1 MSNEDVLKLL
11 RDEAERARTEYE
23 IASEC
28 FDAIIKA
35 IPSGV
40 SPTDG
45 IDRIR
50 SASLEHTQALTRMMF
65 ALSRLNEFVIH
76 GTVPQDLNDA
86 VND

>member
-11 RDEAERARTEYE
+11 RDEAERARTEYR

-35 IPSGV
+35 IPSGL
-40 SPTDG
+40 SPPDG

-50 SASLEHTQALTRMMF
+50 SASIEHTQALTRMMF
-65 ALSRLNEFVIH
+65 ALSRLNDFVIH
-76 GTVPQDLNDA
+76 GAVPEDLKDA
-86 VND
+86 NTD